1 MTLQPKLIALCGA
14 KGVGKSTYASRLAG
28 QSGHVYSFATPL
40 KTMLMSVFP
49 SEYILK
55 QKEVPIPD
63 FEPHVTGRFLMQT
76 LGTDWA
82 RRMVDAEI
90 WLKMLR
96 QRLIED
102 DKTKSGLKVVDD
114 LRFSNEAVMIRE
126 LGGQVWRI
134 KRRSYV
140 DVTDDHVSEQGIPD
154 DLIDRE
160 VTL

>member
-1 MTLQPKLIALCGA
+1 
-14 KGVGKSTYASRLAG
+14 
-28 QSGHVYSFATPL
+28 
-40 KTMLMSVFP
+40 MSVFP